1 MLPDGFSE
9 LPPGSHACHSA
20 TKLAANPFPLPVA
33 APISPSCTLQD
44 QMPADVDARKSWQWN
59 KAKKWVWHIA
69 SRLFNRCVC
78 CAVCCAAP

>member
-9 LPPGSHACHSA
+9 LPYRLACMPLCHQA
-20 TKLAANPFPLPVA
+20 CRQPFPLPVA